1 MAVLHIYTRFYVWNT
16 PPHSPFAEIFF
27 LSYSPPLFLVIIAK
41 TTLALMW
48 AIIRKFV
55 KNQKKGRFETNK
67 KGFDKIRM
75 ESFFPTCMAKLSHG
89 MNSKG

>member
-1 MAVLHIYTRFYVWNT
+1 
-16 PPHSPFAEIFF
+16 
-27 LSYSPPLFLVIIAK
+27 
-41 TTLALMW
+41 MW

-89 MNSKG
+89 MNSKGQILDMTQGIIEKYYPVVIQFKGFTQMIFKSCLMGLIIT